1 LVGVAAKER
10 ADLKQNGS
18 QRKRDG
24 CSGGGSTGGV
34 VVVVPVENEKD
45 SERNGSQA
53 YRIKDE

>member
-34 VVVVPVENEKD
+34 VVVVPVENEK
-45 SERNGSQA
+45 
-53 YRIKDE
+53 Y